1 MVSAERERASDIYDP
16 KYDGDEDDLRP
27 LERGGMSLKMGDS
40 GSDYED
46 KYPYSRINALQAG
59 IKFAAL
65 YNFIKDYL
73 PRAHKTKILFNGL
86 GGVVKRVCSRPSL
99 PGVGRWPNKTPFSWH
114 NGSPPRA
121 TA

>member
-46 KYPYSRINALQAG
+46 KYPYSRINALQAE

-86 GGVVKRVCSRPSL
+86 GQGDAWLDLSSKVGSGHLTLSL
-99 PGVGRWPNKTPFSWH
+99 FFS
-114 NGSPPRA
+114 
-121 TA
+121 

>member
-46 KYPYSRINALQAG
+46 KYPYSRINALQAE

-86 GGVVKRVCSRPSL
+86 VLQSRL
-99 PGVGRWPNKTPFSWH
+99 PLVG
-114 NGSPPRA
+114 
-121 TA
+121 